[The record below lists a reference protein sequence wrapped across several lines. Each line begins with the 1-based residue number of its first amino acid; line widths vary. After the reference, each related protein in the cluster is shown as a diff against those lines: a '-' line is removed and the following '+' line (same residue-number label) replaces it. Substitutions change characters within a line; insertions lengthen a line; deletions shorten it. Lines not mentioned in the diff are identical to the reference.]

1 MWLLQATANADS
13 ATSLLEWF
21 GIGGGSTGLLAA
33 FYWLCRRLL
42 NRLLTS
48 VDDLAAS
55 VKEAHEGVGGLT
67 HALELQGAI
76 TGQEITAMKEE
87 ATGTRK
93 DMKAGFDR
101 IEEKLDQGTKEFQ
114 TIGKELVAARSDIG
128 HNTKDIKRIS
138 DRIKK
143 RDGE

>member
-1 MWLLQATANADS
+1 MWLLQATADAET

-48 VDDLAAS
+48 VDSLAAS

-67 HALELQGAI
+67 HALELQGQA
-76 TGQEITAMKEE
+76 TASEITVMKDE

-93 DMKAGFDR
+93 DMKEGFNR
-101 IEEKLDQGTKEFQ
+101 IEQKLDRGTKEFQ
-114 TIGKELVAARSDIG
+114 VIGKELVAARKDIE
-128 HNTKDIKRIS
+128 HNTKDLKRIS

-143 RDGE
+143 RDGD